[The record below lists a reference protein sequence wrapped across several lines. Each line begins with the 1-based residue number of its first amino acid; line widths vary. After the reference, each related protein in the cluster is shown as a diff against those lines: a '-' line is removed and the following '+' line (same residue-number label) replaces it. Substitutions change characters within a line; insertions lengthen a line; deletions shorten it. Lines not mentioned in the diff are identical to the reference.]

1 MVQRFVGYLVTNN
14 GGSTP
19 EMVSHCSVCDALV
32 MPGHEHPEEKIER
45 LERTVEQK
53 QQGINYV
60 SQQLK
65 DASRKRDDLI
75 RKIWDLEEERNT
87 EARRR
92 GWVIEP

>member
-14 GGSTP
+14 GGSMAEP
-19 EMVSHCSVCDALV
+19 VSHCSVCDALV

-65 DASRKRDDLI
+65 DAARKRDDLI